1 MAQKR
6 SISLHKRKIRN
17 FRRRPII
24 VPGPYHSIS
33 ADLIDYQMY
42 SRKNHGYNY
51 ILTVIDMFSRVNFVR
66 PLHTKRAQEVA
77 SRLEEIIDSM
87 KFVPRFFTS
96 DKGGEFDIRN
106 DFIKSILQNKFHMI
120 VYYTT
125 GQKKNSMVE
134 RFNRTL
140 KERIERYFT
149 EHSTKN
155 WIDILQN
162 FSDNINKSINRT
174 IGMRPID
181 VTLENAP
188 LIREKLYPNKGKNVK
203 CDKILV
209 GDRVR
214 IVLPPQ
220 VFSKGYRQA
229 WTDEIYS
236 VERIEKSMGFCLYI
250 LRNDDGVILK
260 RKFYTLELNFISRNE
275 PPSHV
280 TE

>member
-42 SRKNHGYNY
+42 SRVNHGYNY
-51 ILTVIDMFSRVNFVR
+51 ILCVVDMFSRMNYVR
-66 PLHTKRAQEVA
+66 PLHSKRAQEVA
-77 SRLEEIIDSM
+77 SKLEEIIDSM

-106 DFIKSILQNKFHMI
+106 TFIKEILEQKFHMV

-125 GQKKNSMVE
+125 GPKKNSMVE

-149 EHSTKN
+149 ETGKKV
-155 WIDILQN
+155 WIDVLAN
-162 FSDNINKSINRT
+162 FSNKINNS
-174 IGMRPID
+174 
-181 VTLENAP
+181 
-188 LIREKLYPNKGKNVK
+188 
-203 CDKILV
+203 
-209 GDRVR
+209 
-214 IVLPPQ
+214 
-220 VFSKGYRQA
+220 
-229 WTDEIYS
+229 
-236 VERIEKSMGFCLYI
+236 
-250 LRNDDGVILK
+250 
-260 RKFYTLELNFISRNE
+260 
-275 PPSHV
+275 
-280 TE
+280 